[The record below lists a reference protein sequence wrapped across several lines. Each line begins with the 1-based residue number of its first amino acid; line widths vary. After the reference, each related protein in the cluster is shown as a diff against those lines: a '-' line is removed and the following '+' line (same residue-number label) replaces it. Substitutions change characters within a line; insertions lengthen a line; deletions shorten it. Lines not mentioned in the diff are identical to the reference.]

1 MHIYAMILILG
12 YITDVNEFHSQTD
25 PHSPLLVSEFCP
37 MSLSQCRSV
46 VLLYIYIYIYIHF
59 FGRTQIQPS
68 AEELRAVVQAI
79 RRGPFCVSELFPLR
93 SRYWAHLSL
102 RRVLPFF
109 LHTHAM
115 SWSNQT
121 GHVLRARERERE
133 RERGRER
140 GRKQS
145 LGM

>member
-1 MHIYAMILILG
+1 MSTNSTARPILIHHCLSPNSVPCR
-12 YITDVNEFHSQTD
+12 YHNAD
-25 PHSPLLVSEFCP
+25 PWC
-37 MSLSQCRSV
+37 C
-46 VLLYIYIYIYIHF
+46 YIYIYIHF

-121 GHVLRARERERE
+121 GHVLRARERERGEE
-133 RERGRER
+133 REGESKVWACRVRTKIHIEML
-140 GRKQS
+140 S
-145 LGM
+145 LNEMFQPL